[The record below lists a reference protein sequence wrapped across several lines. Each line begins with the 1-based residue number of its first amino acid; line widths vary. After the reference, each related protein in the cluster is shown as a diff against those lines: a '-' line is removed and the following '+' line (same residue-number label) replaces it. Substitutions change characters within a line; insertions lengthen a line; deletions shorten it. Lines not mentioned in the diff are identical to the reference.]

1 MRLKKI
7 YSEHKVSTCPFCGSP
22 AITQNPQ
29 KIPVC
34 TAHKDEE
41 LQDLKCSCGSYLDV
55 VIGKYGP
62 FFKCIN
68 CNIVKFK
75 TGLDINGYPL
85 KKIDEL

>member
-1 MRLKKI
+1 MRIKKV
-7 YSEHKVSTCPFCGSP
+7 YGESKLSECPFCGGA
-22 AITQNPQ
+22 AITKNSQ

-34 TAHKDEE
+34 TRHKDEE
-41 LQDLKCSCGSYLDV
+41 LLDLKCSCGAYLDL

-75 TGLDINGYPL
+75 TVLEANGYPL
-85 KKIDEL
+85 IDVSEL